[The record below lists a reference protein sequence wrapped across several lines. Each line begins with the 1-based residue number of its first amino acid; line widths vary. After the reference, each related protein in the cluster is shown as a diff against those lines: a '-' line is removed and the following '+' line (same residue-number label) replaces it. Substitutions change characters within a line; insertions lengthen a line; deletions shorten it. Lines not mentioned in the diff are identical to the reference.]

1 MVASLDVFVV
11 ENGEPKWLSCADT
24 ITQAIESLRKKG
36 CGLYFIFSQQTDRK
50 TFYEVSAEGVV
61 SQVDS

>member
-11 ENGEPKWLSCADT
+11 ENGEPKWLSCAESF
-24 ITQAIESLRKKG
+24 TQAIESLRKTG
-36 CGLYFIFSQQTDRK
+36 CGSYFIFSQRTDDK